1 MSPSP
6 AHSKSSGDH
15 APHKPITKTSL
26 KGLPHYLVESLR
38 ESSSQADKEEEE
50 RDVNARSKLQ
60 DRLDISNANLP
71 IEWEKPDSRDSD
83 YEGLAILNLAH
94 NHISDLLANLP
105 CLCPKLTRLDLSHN
119 AITSVSLPRGFPSGL
134 KHLSLSF
141 NPLGTVDCE
150 AHSFRP
156 LPCTSPQAITDAG
169 SELTID
175 STTFCLHRQHNS
187 LPMLGVLEMSS
198 CELTSVNFYRPLLSP
213 RRRHRQ
219 RNAHSAPETFLS
231 PSGVGSSGRKRV
243 GHSQSHAHS
252 LVICPLI
259 TRLVLSENR
268 LAKVPESVCE
278 MVSLNSLD
286 LSNNDIID
294 LPADLGR
301 LSNLWEFP
309 LNGLKLISPPH
320 NIIERGKTKDIIGF
334 LWSLLQRLVR
344 KGLN

>member
-1 MSPSP
+1 M
-6 AHSKSSGDH
+6 KE
-15 APHKPITKTSL
+15 
-26 KGLPHYLVESLR
+26 LPRYLTESH

-50 RDVNARSKLQ
+50 HDVNARSRLQ

-71 IEWEKPDSRDSD
+71 IEWEHSDDRESD
-83 YEGLAILNLAH
+83 YEGLAILNLSH
-94 NHISDLLANLP
+94 NRITDLPTNLP

-119 AITSVSLPRGFPSGL
+119 DITSVSLPRGFPLGL

-150 AHSFRP
+150 VHSFRP
-156 LPCTSPQAITDAG
+156 LPCTSPQALAEAG
-169 SELTID
+169 SDLTVD
-175 STTFCLHRQHNS
+175 NTTFCLHRQHNS
-187 LPMLGVLEMSS
+187 LPTLGVLEMSS
-198 CELTSVNFYRPLLSP
+198 CDLTSVTFYRPLLSP
-213 RRRHRQ
+213 RRKHKQ
-219 RNAHSAPETFLS
+219 RSGHSPAEGAPP
-231 PSGVGSSGRKRV
+231 PSGVGSSGRKRA
-243 GHSQSHAHS
+243 GHSQGHTHS
-252 LVICPLI
+252 PVICPLI
-259 TRLVLSENR
+259 TRLVLSENH
-268 LAKVPESVCE
+268 LTKVPESICE

-286 LSNNDIID
+286 LSHNDIID

-344 KGLN
+344 EGLR